1 MCAWYWS
8 ACNSVY
14 IKGLESVTGDRVR
27 CIDLARD
34 GVEGI
39 EGMYEWLG
47 LDSPGRDQVQEIIEL
62 NKNNELAIPLED
74 YESEIEEEVQVDFE
88 NVVGQDSLT
97 RFDVPKKSKRRNRR
111 NRNKKKVPAGGN
123 PNQPKAKNKQQGQ
136 NKQKNQ
142 NKGQNQNKQQGQKQ
156 GHKKPQNQKNEQGQK
171 RQPKNNNRRRN
182 SKPNGNRNQKE

>member
-1 MCAWYWS
+1 MDAFPKQEKVLKTENGDAVFIKMDIFKKLLWYTYKENRAKWYKLS
-8 ACNSVY
+8 
-14 IKGLESVTGDRVR
+14 L
-27 CIDLARD
+27 
-34 GVEGI
+34 
-39 EGMYEWLG
+39 
-47 LDSPGRDQVQEIIEL
+47 DQVQEIIEL

-142 NKGQNQNKQQGQKQ
+142 NKGQNQNKQQGQNRA
-156 GHKKPQNQKNEQGQK
+156 QNQNKEQGKK
-171 RQPKNNNRRRN
+171 RQSKNNNRRRN
-182 SKPNGNRNQKE
+182 SKPNGNRNQKK